1 VSSSTARSGELPL
14 GHSEQQQDAS
24 DYAPPPTRPSTS
36 RLPARLTVLGERLS
50 GFSILL
56 VVADLVAGVV
66 AELLTNL
73 PWFSAV
79 ALFVVLIICRMSARL
94 YRRRLRLSYLEDF
107 PRSLA
112 SVIIVLGVSVGIYM
126 LVTKAGP
133 ADRDALNAVLGFLAL
148 SELLRAMVFGVSKIA
163 RTKLHRGDR
172 TLVLGSDSIAVRLL
186 STMRE
191 HPEFG
196 LIPIGFLDLDVRT
209 GGTARPEALPAPLIR
224 TDLDMAIVEHRV
236 GTVVISNPTAS
247 PRRLSEAVVAANR
260 LGCTILILPRMPELY
275 QDGVDVERLRGFPL
289 VRMPRN
295 PTSRPSWWVKRAFD
309 VLAASLAT
317 LLVAPVLI
325 GCALAVL
332 LESGRP
338 ILFSQ
343 ERIGLDG
350 RRFLIYK
357 FRSLTPVDDT
367 ESQTKWNIATDNRV
381 GPVGKFLRRT
391 SLDELPQLWNIV
403 RGDMSIV
410 GPRPE
415 RPSFVAEFTEVH
427 EGYWARHRVP
437 AGLTGLA
444 QVTGLRGD
452 TSIAD
457 RARYDNY
464 YIANWSL
471 WLDFTI
477 ILRTV
482 RELGRRGQH

>member
-126 LVTKAGP
+126 LITKAGP
-133 ADRDALNAVLGFLAL
+133 ADRDALNAVAGFLAL
-148 SELLRAMVFGVSKIA
+148 SELLRAMVFGVSRLA

-196 LIPIGFLDLDVRT
+196 LIPIGFLDLDGRA
-209 GGTARPEALPAPLIR
+209 GGTAGPSPVPERGA
-224 TDLDMAIVEHRV
+224 DQ
-236 GTVVISNPTAS
+236 
-247 PRRLSEAVVAANR
+247 AAR
-260 LGCTILILPRMPELY
+260 LG
-275 QDGVDVERLRGFPL
+275 RG
-289 VRMPRN
+289 
-295 PTSRPSWWVKRAFD
+295 
-309 VLAASLAT
+309 
-317 LLVAPVLI
+317 
-325 GCALAVL
+325 
-332 LESGRP
+332 E
-338 ILFSQ
+338 
-343 ERIGLDG
+343 
-350 RRFLIYK
+350 
-357 FRSLTPVDDT
+357 
-367 ESQTKWNIATDNRV
+367 
-381 GPVGKFLRRT
+381 GP
-391 SLDELPQLWNIV
+391 
-403 RGDMSIV
+403 
-410 GPRPE
+410 
-415 RPSFVAEFTEVH
+415 
-427 EGYWARHRVP
+427 
-437 AGLTGLA
+437 
-444 QVTGLRGD
+444 
-452 TSIAD
+452 
-457 RARYDNY
+457 
-464 YIANWSL
+464 
-471 WLDFTI
+471 
-477 ILRTV
+477 
-482 RELGRRGQH
+482 